1 MSSSPKLK
9 PSGIMVEAEDEDP
22 QSKLEREVDELF
34 KRFDEKYFRIMEK
47 VIEDIYG
54 EKPRE
59 L

>member
-1 MSSSPKLK
+1 M
-9 PSGIMVEAEDEDP
+9 ETDDEDP
-22 QSKLEREVDELF
+22 QAKLERDVDELF